1 MATQYV
7 CSNCGFHSPTHYGKC
22 PDCGEWNSMARF
34 VEAKVTGEAKHATP
48 ATFQKLADA
57 KEGKTSRIRAGI
69 GEVDRVL
76 GGGYVPGQVIMLAG
90 EPGIGKSTLVL
101 SLATRLSSIY
111 VSGEESP
118 IQVKQRA
125 IRMKLDPASISFTS
139 EGNIGSVI
147 AGIKQLTQM
156 PEMLIIDSIQ
166 TVYSPNIEASLGTQL
181 QTKEVTNQLVEFAK
195 ATGVVVIIIG
205 HVTKSGEIAGPK
217 TLEHLVDTVFFFE
230 GERNGYFRILK
241 SLKNRFGPVDEVGI
255 FEMTELG
262 LTEAKDPSLFV
273 EDPSSKIGKSI
284 VGVIEGSRPL
294 FFEIQALVVP
304 TTLPVPRRVIAGYD
318 YNKALLL
325 LAVMRKQLG
334 INVDTYDVY
343 ITVVG
348 GIKLKSTS
356 TDLGLCA
363 ALYSS
368 IKNIAVPPESVFCGE
383 VDLLGDI
390 RPVMHLKKIESEAK
404 RFGFNH
410 VYSKSLMKSIRDIK
424 KIF

>member
-1 MATQYV
+1 
-7 CSNCGFHSPTHYGKC
+7 
-22 PDCGEWNSMARF
+22 MARF
-34 VEAKVTGEAKHATP
+34 VEAKLTGEAKHAAP
-48 ATFQKLADA
+48 ATFQKLD
-57 KEGKTSRIRAGI
+57 GKNSKSNQPTTRIPAGI

-76 GGGYVPGQVIMLAG
+76 GGGYIPGQVIMLAG

-101 SLATRLSSIY
+101 SLSTRLRSVY

-118 IQVKQRA
+118 EQVRQRA
-125 IRMKLDPASISFTS
+125 IRMKLDPSTLMFTS

-147 AGIKQLTQM
+147 QGIKQLKEAPQM
-156 PEMLIIDSIQ
+156 LVVDSIQ

-195 ATGVVVIIIG
+195 QTGTIVIIIG

-255 FEMTELG
+255 FEMTENG

-273 EDPSSKIGKSI
+273 EDSSSKIGKSI
-284 VGVIEGSRPL
+284 VGVVEGTRPL

-304 TTLPVPRRVIAGYD
+304 TALPVPRRVIAGYD

-334 INVDTYDVY
+334 IQVDTYDVY

-363 ALYSS
+363 AIYSS
-368 IKNIAVPPESVFCGE
+368 IKNVIVPKQSVFCGE
-383 VDLLGDI
+383 VDLLGDV
-390 RPVMHLKKIESEAK
+390 RPVMLLKKIESEAK
-404 RFGFNH
+404 RFGFET
-410 VYSKSLMKSIRDIK
+410 VYSKNNTKSIRDIK
-424 KIF
+424 TLF